1 MGEKAEVQITENFI
15 NNNFIGVAV
24 KDGSKATFKGNVFSE
39 NESDVTAYIKKKMYS
54 KPEIDLV
61 NQKGDL
67 YWLENKTRVI
77 TYMNTTVRRE
87 EYKYYIGQSEL
98 GNVELALK
106 SLMALDPSCDN
117 PKGYYVVKS
126 LYFDTPNSRDLDEKM
141 DGIID
146 REKYKNTNLPKCK
159 K

>member
-1 MGEKAEVQITENFI
+1 
-15 NNNFIGVAV
+15 
-24 KDGSKATFKGNVFSE
+24 
-39 NESDVTAYIKKKMYS
+39 
-54 KPEIDLV
+54 
-61 NQKGDL
+61 
-67 YWLENKTRVI
+67 
-77 TYMNTTVRRE
+77 MNTTVRRE

-146 REKYKNTNLPKCK
+146 REKYRIRTYPNAKNEKFKLEK
-159 K
+159 KSKIDSVIEKNSLSISKKKLIFKMASLLTY

>member
-1 MGEKAEVQITENFI
+1 M
-15 NNNFIGVAV
+15 
-24 KDGSKATFKGNVFSE
+24 
-39 NESDVTAYIKKKMYS
+39 TAYIKKNVL

-67 YWLENKTRVI
+67 ILVRNKTRVI

-126 LYFDTPNSRDLDEKM
+126 LYFDTPNSR
-141 DGIID
+141 
-146 REKYKNTNLPKCK
+146 T
-159 K
+159 

>member
-1 MGEKAEVQITENFI
+1 
-15 NNNFIGVAV
+15 
-24 KDGSKATFKGNVFSE
+24 
-39 NESDVTAYIKKKMYS
+39 
-54 KPEIDLV
+54 
-61 NQKGDL
+61 
-67 YWLENKTRVI
+67 
-77 TYMNTTVRRE
+77 MNTTVRRE
-87 EYKYYIGQSEL
+87 EYKYIGQSEL

-146 REKYKNTNLPKCK
+146 REKYRIRTYPNAKNEKFKLEK
-159 K
+159 KSKIDSVIEKNSLSISKKKLLIFKMQFIDLLKLKNKFANQCYKFQSEGYRPVVIVEYDR